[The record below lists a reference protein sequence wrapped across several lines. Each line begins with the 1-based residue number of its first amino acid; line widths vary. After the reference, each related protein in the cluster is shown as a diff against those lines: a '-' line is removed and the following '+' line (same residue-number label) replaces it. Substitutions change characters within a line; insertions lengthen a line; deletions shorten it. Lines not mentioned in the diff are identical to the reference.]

1 MTHHIRQYHLHLA
14 LNGTEADGLALQS
27 QLAGFCT
34 DYLLPALEQ
43 VFDRYAPLGMQLSLD
58 QLVIDV
64 GTLSLDRLEL
74 DAPAAV
80 AQAIDKALD
89 EQTAQLRAFSQLSH
103 ENRRLKTGPQMV
115 EEAFFHFLNTGQ
127 LPWAFRLPEGHRLE
141 QAVLGAWAEM
151 AGPAAIPG
159 RVRELLQRA
168 LASAKVRQRL
178 VWQFSADFREQL
190 LAAFWPASQRVL
202 VTIHTVLQVAGKAA
216 GPALA
221 EALGHFEQPLW
232 EVALAHIARRE
243 APNAAEVA
251 AEIWRRLPAAA
262 RAQPALQAVLER
274 SWPGS
279 TQAPAAGAST
289 AKGASAASAA
299 KPELDTAGQP
309 EPADSQAVAGYYPD
323 NAGLVLLHPF
333 LPRFFE
339 GLGLTEH
346 NQLLQPERALCLLHF
361 LATGQLSA
369 PEHALA
375 LPKLLC
381 GVPLARPVATDLAL
395 TMAEIDEAE
404 VLLQAVVRHWTA
416 LRSTSA
422 DALRGTFLARAGKL
436 SPRPASADWLLQVE
450 PMSYDI
456 LLDQLP
462 WGMSMIQLPWMP
474 QLLRVEWG

>member
-1 MTHHIRQYHLHLA
+1 MTHHIRQYYLHLD

-34 DYLLPALEQ
+34 EYLLPALEQ
-43 VFDRYAPLGMQLSLD
+43 AFDRFAPPGVHLSLD
-58 QLVIDV
+58 RLELDA

-80 AQAIDKALD
+80 AQAIEKALH
-89 EQTAQLRAFSQLSH
+89 EQTAQLRASSKLSN
-103 ENRRLKTGPQMV
+103 ENRRLKTGPQTV
-115 EEAFFHFLNTGQ
+115 EDAFFHFLNTGQ
-127 LPWAFRLPEGHRLE
+127 LPWAFRLPEGHSLE
-141 QAVLGAWAEM
+141 QAVVEAWADM
-151 AGPAAIPG
+151 AGPAAIPSS
-159 RVRELLQRA
+159 VREPLRRA

-178 VWQFSADFREQL
+178 LWQFSGAFRENL
-190 LAAFWPASQRVL
+190 LAAFWPDSQRVL
-202 VTIHTVLQVAGKAA
+202 VTIRTVLQVTGKAA
-216 GPALA
+216 VPALS
-221 EALGHFEQPLW
+221 EALGHFERPLW
-232 EVALAHIARRE
+232 EVALAYIARRE

-251 AEIWRRLPAAA
+251 AEVWLRLPAPA

-279 TQAPAAGAST
+279 TQAPTAGASS
-289 AKGASAASAA
+289 AKDASSASAA
-299 KPELDTAGQP
+299 KPKIHTTDQP
-309 EPADSQAVAGYYPD
+309 EPVDSQAVAGYYPD

-339 GLGLTEH
+339 GLGLVEH
-346 NQLLQPERALCLLHF
+346 NQLLQPERALCLLHL

-381 GVPLARPVATDLAL
+381 GVPLARPVATDLAM
-395 TMAEIDEAE
+395 TAAEIEEAE

-416 LRSTSA
+416 LRSTSP
-422 DALRGTFLARAGKL
+422 DALRGTFMARAGKL
-436 SPRPASADWLLQVE
+436 SHHPESADWLLQVE

-462 WGMSMIQLPWMP
+462 WGISMIQLPWMP